1 MPSWLGGIVSSRPA
15 EAAPVN
21 KFNLRLPLRPEPSV
35 FPAFRF
41 DVGRYEPSAK
51 DDFLTALGDES
62 FHVFD
67 EDASGAL
74 MGKIEDL
81 MTKQGV
87 KVEKTEPWGK
97 RRLAYNIQGHR
108 DGNYILSYLKAEPT
122 AISEMERRLRVT
134 DGILRF
140 LTVRMDEQQAKHER
154 RKVRTAEK
162 DQARRQRKA
171 ARTASQ
177 PEVEAA
183 SPAEVKAA
191 SPAEASAGSDD
202 TKAEVSAGSD
212 ETKKE
217 S

>member
-1 MPSWLGGIVSSRPA
+1 MRSYELMYILDP
-15 EAAPVN
+15 
-21 KFNLRLPLRPEPSV
+21 NL
-35 FPAFRF
+35 
-41 DVGRYEPSAK
+41 
-51 DDFLTALGDES
+51 
-62 FHVFD
+62 D

-81 MTKQGV
+81 MSKQGV
-87 KVEKTEPWGK
+87 EVEKTEPWGK

-140 LTVRMDEQQAKHER
+140 LTVRMDEQQAKLER

-183 SPAEVKAA
+183 SPAAVEPEVGAA
-191 SPAEASAGSDD
+191 RCSSTCVPPRSVRHSRRWAQAVPRPAR
-202 TKAEVSAGSD
+202 
-212 ETKKE
+212 
-217 S
+217 